1 MFLKMKTCELLSYK
15 TALFKDI
22 CYEGIYPRPKEG
34 LKICMFWVQL
44 ELDFYKGLSVAKCAA
59 YLNSLKFSFNMCQK
73 FTDTKLTGVL
83 WRENTI
89 CKMLIRIHDT

>member
-34 LKICMFWVQL
+34 LKICMF
-44 ELDFYKGLSVAKCAA
+44 
-59 YLNSLKFSFNMCQK
+59 
-73 FTDTKLTGVL
+73 
-83 WRENTI
+83 
-89 CKMLIRIHDT
+89 